1 MTRKHTERHKANN
14 GFHPESPEGRAD
26 TSKPNGAAHHEP
38 SYFTG
43 AATGQAPEGKEG
55 PALGGTASQ
64 SGDAKLYTGDELRSI
79 ARYAYKLGYTLGH
92 RTGHRCQAEHD
103 LPVIRNQRDRLQ
115 RAGDTVGRLKAALI
129 LSNTALAQ
137 STAALVD

>member
-1 MTRKHTERHKANN
+1 MTKKHTERRQAA
-14 GFHPESPEGRAD
+14 RAE
-26 TSKPNGAAHHEP
+26 TAPKTNGAAHHEP

-43 AATGQAPEGKEG
+43 GPEKAETQADGAAAQ
-55 PALGGTASQ
+55 GGTVERFTAEEVR
-64 SGDAKLYTGDELRSI
+64 LI

-103 LPVIRNQRDRLQ
+103 IPVIRNQRDRLQ
-115 RAGDTVGRLKAALI
+115 RAGDKVGRLKAALI